1 MSEIQI
7 TNRNEETGEVTFAK
21 TEPDETTTLEDLQD
35 RLARK
40 IEQKQNYNNVIDA
53 EIAEIQ
59 TKIDL
64 FEQE

>member
-7 TNRNEETGEVTFAK
+7 TSRNEETGEATFAK
-21 TEPDETTTLEDLQD
+21 TAPDETTTLADLQD